1 MKSAEFPEI
10 TEYKE
15 RFIERVRRNFFSYIE
30 QLSGEADSWS
40 LRRPVVAISGGPD
53 STALL
58 IALSKFAAASN
69 IKLRPVHVNHKLRS
83 EESETD
89 EEFCKN
95 LCKGLGLGLALV
107 LRARGTTLPLGPPTE
122 TAMPGPAEA
131 EAPVGAPSSFSV
143 TRCGDFSPLA

>member
-89 EEFCKN
+89 EEFCKS
-95 LCKGLGLGLALV
+95 LCKG
-107 LRARGTTLPLGPPTE
+107 
-122 TAMPGPAEA
+122 
-131 EAPVGAPSSFSV
+131 S
-143 TRCGDFSPLA
+143 DWDSPLRVWGMNSQPIHLKTSCAKPVMPNCWSMHALLKPG